1 MNFTPLV
8 SIVTPSFN
16 QAKFLE
22 KTIRSVLDQDYPQM
36 EYLIVDGGSTDGSL
50 EIIHK
55 YADRLSW
62 WTSEQDRGQADG
74 INKGLHHAKGD
85 IVAWINSDDFYLP
98 GAVTEAVRALQ
109 AHPEAGFVYSDLE
122 VVDENGEKI
131 NRIHYGHWGL
141 RELMEFRII
150 GQPTVFMRR
159 EVLQQAGYLDESFHF
174 LLDHHLWLRLASL
187 SGMTY
192 IPQLWAGEH
201 YHAASKNQAHARE
214 FGTEAWRI
222 VRWMS
227 TDPRLEPLWKAN
239 RRRIEAGAERLNA
252 FYLFDAQ
259 DYRAS
264 LKAYRRSL
272 KAHPAAATRDW
283 YRILFAMFS
292 PLGLDSLKDRYLAR
306 RKKRLQ

>member
-1 MNFTPLV
+1 
-8 SIVTPSFN
+8 
-16 QAKFLE
+16 
-22 KTIRSVLDQDYPQM
+22 M

-192 IPQLWAGEH
+192 IPQLWLVNIITLPAKIRRTPE
-201 YHAASKNQAHARE
+201 N
-214 FGTEAWRI
+214 
-222 VRWMS
+222 
-227 TDPRLEPLWKAN
+227 LEPKPGASFVGCPLTLVWN
-239 RRRIEAGAERLNA
+239 RYGRQTDGALR
-252 FYLFDAQ
+252 Q
-259 DYRAS
+259 
-264 LKAYRRSL
+264 
-272 KAHPAAATRDW
+272 
-283 YRILFAMFS
+283 
-292 PLGLDSLKDRYLAR
+292 AR
-306 RKKRLQ
+306 NV